1 MKVQIYWSDPQ
12 ILAIKELLYEEECSR
27 SIHVAGAKLRNWENP
42 SGNRGVP
49 WNRIRVM
56 KK

>member
-27 SIHVAGAKLRNWENP
+27 SIYVAGAKLRNWENP